1 MTEGQAAVLIAA
13 HDLLLLLLSEFPLP
27 PNYPLMHQEPNEGHT
42 DDHDCCIVYI
52 GCQRVRFPIF
62 SNCQFDE
69 NLHFLAPTRATA
81 TTTTNCGNYNNNN
94 NDNTYKYNMPFQ
106 FLVCEVLN
114 LIIVVGNI
122 YLTDF
127 FLGGRFMK

>member
-1 MTEGQAAVLIAA
+1 MSKGQISNIFQ
-13 HDLLLLLLSEFPLP
+13 LSI
-27 PNYPLMHQEPNEGHT
+27 
-42 DDHDCCIVYI
+42 C
-52 GCQRVRFPIF
+52 
-62 SNCQFDE
+62 DE

-127 FLGGRFMK
+127 FLGFNAGTWLRVRISEIVRAAERWLGEEALAVADAPLVLAAVAAA

>member
-1 MTEGQAAVLIAA
+1 MSKGQISNIFQ
-13 HDLLLLLLSEFPLP
+13 LSI
-27 PNYPLMHQEPNEGHT
+27 
-42 DDHDCCIVYI
+42 C
-52 GCQRVRFPIF
+52 
-62 SNCQFDE
+62 DE

-94 NDNTYKYNMPFQ
+94 NDNTYKYNMSFQ